1 MPLLRLVTVGQ
12 LDSYKNVFLMKQRE
26 EQWRME
32 QKEEDK
38 IIHREYMARE
48 FPWEWAV
55 MREATKCKVLCSMYS
70 LSAQNPNQ
78 IK

>member
-48 FPWEWAV
+48 FHWEWAV
-55 MREATKCKVLCSMYS
+55 MREATKCKVLCLRS
-70 LSAQNPNQ
+70 L
-78 IK
+78 